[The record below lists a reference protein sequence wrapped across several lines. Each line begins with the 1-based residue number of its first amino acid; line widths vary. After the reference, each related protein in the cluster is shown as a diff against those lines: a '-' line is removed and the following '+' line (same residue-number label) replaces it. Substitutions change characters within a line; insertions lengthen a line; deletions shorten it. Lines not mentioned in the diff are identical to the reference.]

1 MNRLS
6 IVMCAAGLALCANV
20 SFARTASNAS
30 PSAAVQPSDEAGNR
44 QFQHAEALYL
54 SGRLKDAASA
64 FDALAKKYPNDP
76 RVWLKYGNTLTKLGR
91 YDEAASAFQ
100 SALNIDPTRGAPA
113 LNQALVRLAQAQA
126 SLTEALARL
135 APDSPEHAQAESLL
149 RQITASLG
157 ASH

>member
-1 MNRLS
+1 MNRFAIAL
-6 IVMCAAGLALCANV
+6 CAAGLALCAHG
-20 SFARTASNAS
+20 SFAGTAPAS
-30 PSAAVQPSDEAGNR
+30 EDAHNR

-54 SGRLKDAASA
+54 SGRLQDAASE
-64 FDALAKKYPNDP
+64 FDALSKKYPTDA
-76 RVWLKYGNTLTKLGR
+76 RLWFKYGNTLTRLAR

-100 SALNIDPTRGAPA
+100 SALNIDRTQGAPA

-135 APDSPEHAQAESLL
+135 SPDSPEHAQADSLL
-149 RQITASLG
+149 RQITAALG